1 MSHRSGSLFLL
12 GTNLVI
18 LSLLQK
24 YLACKKKKRGGGMQ
38 HIVAQ
43 MSVLQLQWDSV
54 EMMKWILQT
63 AVPIR
68 GFPWSLVASVQNQ
81 DPDGVKE
88 VGW

>member
-1 MSHRSGSLFLL
+1 MAVSVSHRSGSLFLL

-24 YLACKKKKRGGGMQ
+24 YLACKKKKKGVGGMQ

-54 EMMKWILQT
+54 EMMK
-63 AVPIR
+63 
-68 GFPWSLVASVQNQ
+68 
-81 DPDGVKE
+81 
-88 VGW
+88 